1 METIF
6 KIVEF
11 FKKNIR
17 GVLAGADL
25 LSLAFAFGAAAT
37 LKFGGV
43 VLLPDWFVANILWM
57 MGADFVITAVFF
69 LWRRIYS
76 RMWQFF
82 VYRDYGELMLCVF
95 ASQVLTTALFFNIW
109 TVYTRDF
116 FTYMSL
122 TWMIFLLLTIMVRAG
137 MFITYRGWR
146 SRVLAVTG
154 ESKKKNILIIGAG
167 GAAHRLITELRGINF
182 VNRYRVVG
190 LIDDNVRKKGEYLDG
205 VRVYGGRDVIQEV
218 VRRLDVDEIY
228 FAVPSASETDKK
240 EILGTCNKTGC
251 VLKTLPRIA
260 DVTVDGSLGAQLRKV
275 DYTDL
280 LGREPIKAD
289 LTGAFAMLKDR
300 VVLVTGG
307 GGSIGGELVRQIAAS
322 GVTRQ
327 LLIFDIAENGAYELE
342 QEIRRNHPDVNLHV
356 LIGSV
361 RDKQRLEEIFAEY
374 HPDYVYHAAAHK
386 HVPLME
392 DNPKEAVKNNVL
404 GTYNLAMTAD
414 RFGVK
419 RFVMIST
426 DKAVNPTN
434 VMGASK
440 RICEKIVQAYN
451 SRSDTDFVCV
461 RFGNVL
467 GSSGSVIPLFKE
479 QIEAG
484 GPVTV
489 THPDIIRYFMMI
501 PEAVSLVLQA
511 GAYAKGGE
519 IFILDMGQP
528 VKIRELAENL
538 IRLSGHVPGEDIEI
552 KYTGLREGEKLYEEL
567 LIGEEGIQ
575 KTENNLIYVA
585 KPTEIDGDALFA
597 KVNAVADAI
606 NGMSHTET
614 IDWIKSL
621 VPNFTPKNTE
631 YNEAKH
637 E

>member
-1 METIF
+1 METLF
-6 KIVEF
+6 KIVDF
-11 FKKNIR
+11 VKKNIR

-25 LSLAFAFGAAAT
+25 FSLVAAFVAAAT
-37 LKFGGV
+37 LKFGGI
-43 VLLPDWFVANILWM
+43 VLLPTWYVPAIPWLFCTDLAV
-57 MGADFVITAVFF
+57 TAIFF

-82 VYRDYGELMLCVF
+82 VSRDYGELLLCVC
-95 ASQVLTTALFFNIW
+95 ASQVLTTALFFNLW
-109 TVYTRDF
+109 SVYTRDF
-116 FTYMSL
+116 LTYMSL
-122 TWMIFLLLTIMVRAG
+122 TWMIFLLLTILTRAAVL
-137 MFITYRGWR
+137 FLYRGWR
-146 SRVLAVTG
+146 SHVLAETEEG
-154 ESKKKNILIIGAG
+154 KKKNVLIIGAG

-190 LIDDNVRKKGEYLDG
+190 LIDDNARKQGEYLDG
-205 VRVYGGRDVIQEV
+205 VRVFGGRDINLEV
-218 VRRLDVDEIY
+218 ARRLDVDEIF

-240 EILGTCNKTGC
+240 EILNICNKTGC

-260 DVTVDGSLGAQLRKV
+260 AVSPDGSLGAQLRKV

-322 GVTRQ
+322 GVTKQ
-327 LLIFDIAENGAYELE
+327 LLIFDIAENGAYELQ
-342 QEIRRNHPDVNLHV
+342 QEIRRKHPDVDLHV

-361 RDKQRLEEIFAEY
+361 RDKQRLEEVFAEY

-404 GTYNLAMTAD
+404 GTYNLASTAD

-434 VMGASK
+434 VMGATK

-451 SRSDTDFVCV
+451 SRSATDFVCV

-467 GSSGSVIPLFKE
+467 GSSGSRCSKSRSRP
-479 QIEAG
+479 AA
-484 GPVTV
+484 PSPSPTP
-489 THPDIIRYFMMI
+489 TSS
-501 PEAVSLVLQA
+501 A
-511 GAYAKGGE
+511 
-519 IFILDMGQP
+519 IL
-528 VKIRELAENL
+528 
-538 IRLSGHVPGEDIEI
+538 
-552 KYTGLREGEKLYEEL
+552 
-567 LIGEEGIQ
+567 
-575 KTENNLIYVA
+575 
-585 KPTEIDGDALFA
+585 
-597 KVNAVADAI
+597 
-606 NGMSHTET
+606 
-614 IDWIKSL
+614 
-621 VPNFTPKNTE
+621 
-631 YNEAKH
+631 
-637 E
+637 